1 MGALIRTAASTQSL
15 CANNMIQLDPD
26 AKRWTEEAI
35 RDYTSESSLAP
46 PYLKVLAAKYSVL
59 PLSIDWTAFFEL
71 RADGAIVLVPTE
83 EPDELPTVE
92 QEERLV
98 NLALYQGSLKY
109 PYLSRLVPTRQPT
122 ARDCPHCEGRGK
134 IELPGVEPNIIVCYC
149 GGLGWLPESSSDG
162 IYSIDTRA

>member
-1 MGALIRTAASTQSL
+1 
-15 CANNMIQLDPD
+15 MIQLDTD

-35 RDYTSESSLAP
+35 RDYTSESSPAP
-46 PYLKVLAAKYSVL
+46 PYLKVLAAKHSVL
-59 PLSIDWTAFFEL
+59 PLSIDWTAFFGL

-83 EPDELPTVE
+83 EPDEPPTLE
-92 QEERLV
+92 REERLV

-109 PYLSRLVPTRQPT
+109 QYLSRLVPTRQPT

-134 IELPGVEPNIIVCYC
+134 IELPGIEPNIIVCYC

-162 IYSIDTRA
+162 IYSIETRA